1 MKYILILIMFF
12 TLSYA
17 QTIYDYGNID
27 MHGGQ
32 KDSLINKNSQKFGSK
47 DVGVSNFLQN
57 KKQKDSNKNKQEN
70 KKEDKVIKFR

>member
-12 TLSYA
+12 TLSYT

-47 DVGVSNFLQN
+47 NIGTSNFLQN
-57 KKQKDSNKNKQEN
+57 KKQKDSNEKNKQN
-70 KKEDKVIKFR
+70 QKKDKVIKFR